1 MRCLEMLPRSLVYET
16 LVDYRTPPKVFLCVV
31 MSGTGAVFFLYGFGV
46 GETVLYTFL
55 AYEFTIRFL
64 FMLWILVY
72 AFTV

>member
-1 MRCLEMLPRSLVYET
+1 MDYLEMLPRSLVYET
-16 LVDYRTPPKVFLCVV
+16 IIDYRTSPKVFLSVV
-31 MSGTGAVFFLYGFGV
+31 MTGTGTLFFLYGFGV

-55 AYEFTIRFL
+55 AYEFLIRFL